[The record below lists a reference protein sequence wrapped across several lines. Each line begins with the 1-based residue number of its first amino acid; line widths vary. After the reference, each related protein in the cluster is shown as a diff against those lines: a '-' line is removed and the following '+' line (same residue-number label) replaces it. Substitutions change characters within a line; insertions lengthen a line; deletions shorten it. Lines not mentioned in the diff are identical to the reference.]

1 MKLSDDCKRG
11 NHLMV
16 QVATFQN
23 RDGTQVMLER
33 CLYCSSTQKVELSP
47 VVPIK
52 EDVSGAYPMEDSLFK
67 K

>member
-1 MKLSDDCKRG
+1 MNIPNDCKLG
-11 NHLMV
+11 NHRMV